1 MRLPLAY
8 FESRRVG
15 DTVAR
20 VQELENIR
28 QFLTGTA
35 MTVILDS
42 IFAVVYLTLMFYYN
56 VKLTFVALA
65 VIPLFAILSI
75 VATPI
80 LRNWL
85 NETFNRS
92 ADSQSFSSRR

>member
-20 VQELENIR
+20 VQELEQIR

-35 MTVILDS
+35 L
-42 IFAVVYLTLMFYYN
+42 
-56 VKLTFVALA
+56 
-65 VIPLFAILSI
+65 
-75 VATPI
+75 
-80 LRNWL
+80 
-85 NETFNRS
+85 
-92 ADSQSFSSRR
+92 

>member
-20 VQELENIR
+20 VQELEQIR

-35 MTVILDS
+35 LMILDS
-42 IFAVVYLTLMFYYN
+42 IFASVYLALMFTTMSN
-56 VKLTFVALA
+56 SLGL
-65 VIPLFAILSI
+65 P
-75 VATPI
+75 
-80 LRNWL
+80 
-85 NETFNRS
+85 
-92 ADSQSFSSRR
+92 